1 MAGTQMS
8 SILGTVTCNQTWS
21 AQLRLRILSKGSAM
35 LLHPLSLRLLNSFPF
50 MTMMWLS
57 SPLPSSSCSLWSTV
71 HYHHQRYTMF
81 LHTLVRDFYPAHVL
95 KHHMPCE
102 PKVTW
107 KVCLGHSRSHQS
119 RVKKPALTHQG
130 FEDGISFGVGNWI
143 KGKGSLIACSYYL
156 GVALRLIHKI
166 LKS

>member
-107 KVCLGHSRSHQS
+107 KVCLGHSRFTPVMGKETSAHS
-119 RVKKPALTHQG
+119 S
-130 FEDGISFGVGNWI
+130 GIWGWNFLRCGQLNQREGLFNSVFLLFG
-143 KGKGSLIACSYYL
+143 GSTPSNT
-156 GVALRLIHKI
+156 
-166 LKS
+166 